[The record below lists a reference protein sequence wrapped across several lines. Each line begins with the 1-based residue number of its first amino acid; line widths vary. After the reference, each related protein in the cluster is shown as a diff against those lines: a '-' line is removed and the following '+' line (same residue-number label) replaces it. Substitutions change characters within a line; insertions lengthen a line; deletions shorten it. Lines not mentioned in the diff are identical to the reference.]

1 MFTLWGITP
10 EGFQAM
16 EVALELI
23 SGEALYERVV
33 QGLLLKARRSLWIAT
48 ANVKDCQVELDGAF
62 RSIVE
67 AFERLCQRGVDVRI
81 LHSGVPSGS
90 FLESL
95 KEMGL
100 AGRPNFAMRRCPRV
114 HFKAIIA
121 DDAWLHLGSA
131 NLTGA
136 GLGAKSAQR
145 RNFEVGIL
153 TADQRLIE
161 RVARLFHEIWDGLRC
176 EDCRRRNVCYV
187 PLEEPAF

>member
-1 MFTLWGITP
+1 MKV
-10 EGFQAM
+10 EC
-16 EVALELI
+16 ELV
-23 SGEALYERVV
+23 SGEGLYERVLR
-33 QGLLLKARRSLWIAT
+33 GLMLEARSSLWIAT
-48 ANVKDCQVELDGAF
+48 ANVKDCQVELDGGF

-67 AFERLCQRGVDVRI
+67 AFQRLCQRGVDVRI

-114 HFKAIIA
+114 HFKAIIV

-136 GLGAKSAQR
+136 GLGAKSPQR

-176 EDCRRRNVCYV
+176 EDCGRRNVCYV